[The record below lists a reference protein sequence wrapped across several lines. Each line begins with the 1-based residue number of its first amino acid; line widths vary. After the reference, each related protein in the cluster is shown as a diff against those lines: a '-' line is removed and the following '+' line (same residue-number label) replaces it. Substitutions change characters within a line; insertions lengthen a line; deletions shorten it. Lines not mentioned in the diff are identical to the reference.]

1 MHIRKA
7 LSPSQKVEATTAR
20 DVENENKVDED
31 DRILNEMEEMA
42 HAIQRKSKRAK
53 KLIAKRRAKV
63 CSLPL
68 SLKLVLFS
76 SDLKTVERSL

>member
-42 HAIQRKSKRAK
+42 HSMQRKSKRTK
-53 KLIAKRRAKV
+53 
-63 CSLPL
+63 SLLQRDEPRFVVSLSNSFTFPL
-68 SLKLVLFS
+68 M
-76 SDLKTVERSL
+76 

>member
-42 HAIQRKSKRAK
+42 HSMQRKSKRAK
-53 KLIAKRRAKV
+53 ILLQRDEPRFV
-63 CSLPL
+63 VSLSQTS
-68 SLKLVLFS
+68 SLFL
-76 SDLKTVERSL
+76 